1 MAGRR
6 LTRGEVRFVRFP
18 PPDKQRPALLLTRDS
33 ALAYLSRVTV
43 APIASTIRGVPS
55 EVALGPE
62 DEDSEQPCAVWSAHN
77 VSHKDGK
84 SGAGGPANLPAPR
97 HAHEDDVC
105 AALEFALGC
114 GR

>member
-1 MAGRR
+1 MAGR

-18 PPDKQRPALLLTRDS
+18 PPDKQRPALLLTRNS

-43 APIASTIRGVPS
+43 APITSTIRGVPS
-55 EVALGPE
+55 EVPLGPE
-62 DEDSEQPCAVWSAHN
+62 DGLKQPCAVNLHN
-77 VSHKDGK
+77 VITVSQERVGRRICQ
-84 SGAGGPANLPAPR
+84 LPDTR
-97 HAHEDDVC
+97 MDDVC